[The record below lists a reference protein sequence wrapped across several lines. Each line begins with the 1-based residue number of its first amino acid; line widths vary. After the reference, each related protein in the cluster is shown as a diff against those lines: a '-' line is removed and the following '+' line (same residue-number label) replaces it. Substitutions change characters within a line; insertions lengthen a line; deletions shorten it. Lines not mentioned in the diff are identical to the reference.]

1 MIMSSLITYFEVLS
15 SFVIA
20 FFFIRWLVVKCAE
33 CSARY
38 ELEAAIR
45 WDEPHRIKAVLI
57 ARAKRLSSEEKLD
70 AQNYL
75 ETKYKM

>member
-1 MIMSSLITYFEVLS
+1 MSSLITYFEVLT

-20 FFFIRWLVVKCAE
+20 FFFVRWFIVKCAE

-45 WDEPHRIKAVLI
+45 WDKPYQLKAVLI

-70 AQNYL
+70 AENWL
-75 ETKYKM
+75 EKKHKM

>member
-1 MIMSSLITYFEVLS
+1 MSSLITDFEVLTS
-15 SFVIA
+15 LIIA
-20 FFFIRWLVVKCAE
+20 FFFFKWVIVKCAE

-45 WDEPHRIKAVLI
+45 WEEPHRIKAVLI

>member
-1 MIMSSLITYFEVLS
+1 MSSLITYFEVLTS
-15 SFVIA
+15 LIIA
-20 FFFIRWLVVKCAE
+20 FFFFKWFIVKCAE

-45 WDEPHRIKAVLI
+45 WEEPHRIKAVLI

>member
-1 MIMSSLITYFEVLS
+1 MDSLITYFIVLS
-15 SFVIA
+15 SLIIA
-20 FFFIRWLVVKCAE
+20 FFFFKWFIIKCAE
-33 CSARY
+33 CNARY
-38 ELEAAIR
+38 ELETAIR
-45 WDEPHRIKAVLI
+45 WEEPHRIKAVLI

>member
-1 MIMSSLITYFEVLS
+1 MDSLITYFIVLS
-15 SFVIA
+15 SLIIA
-20 FFFIRWLVVKCAE
+20 FFFFNWFIIKCAE

-45 WDEPHRIKAVLI
+45 CNEPHRIKAVLI
-57 ARAKRLSSEEKLD
+57 ARARRLSSEEKLD